1 MLTKHTHERERGGLI
16 FFVFFFYSS
25 SSLTVLSDEVVE
37 LVHGLVVVDESHIQI
52 TDDSTC

>member
-16 FFVFFFYSS
+16 FFVFFFY